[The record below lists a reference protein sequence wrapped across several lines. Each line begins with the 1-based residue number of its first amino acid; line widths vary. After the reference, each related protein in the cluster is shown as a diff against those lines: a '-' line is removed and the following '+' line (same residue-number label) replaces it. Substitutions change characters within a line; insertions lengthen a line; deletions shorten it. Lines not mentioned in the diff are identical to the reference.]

1 MARFIYKAK
10 DGIKTLTGEI
20 EAETESSAITKVEK
34 MGYLPIKVEP
44 KTNHRPPATIHYKR
58 VSSKDINTFTRQL
71 ASLIKSKVQLVKAL
85 EILSRESQNVKL
97 KEIIA
102 DLRDEVKEG
111 KQFSEA
117 LAKYP
122 KYFSRVY
129 INMIASGE
137 KGGVLENILL
147 RLVDFADKEEE
158 MKAKIRAALA
168 YPLLMLVMGIITVFV
183 MITFVMPKLIKLFSD
198 MGQSLPLPTRVLIQ
212 VSDFARGYWYWVV
225 LFIILLISTFKKLH
239 LIEKRKIP
247 LERIK
252 LRLPLLG
259 RYILM
264 RETARFCRTLGLLI
278 NNGIPIR
285 NAIEA
290 TVPTLG
296 NRALEQDLRIVSK
309 DLASGISVAKSLAK
323 IPFLPGFVISLIG
336 VGEEAGRLDEALL
349 EVAASYEK
357 QLDEQMKVMSSL
369 IEPLLILTIGLV
381 VGFIVVSMLLP
392 IFQISLR

>member
-1 MARFIYKAK
+1 MVKFVYKVK
-10 DGIKTLTGEI
+10 DGVRTVTGEI
-20 EAETESSAITKVEK
+20 EAQTESSAIRELERR
-34 MGYLPIKVEP
+34 GYLPVKVEE
-44 KTNHRPPATIHYKR
+44 
-58 VSSKDINTFTRQL
+58 VSKHQGVKVSKIKGISSRDINTFTRQL

-85 EILSRESQNVKL
+85 EILSRETQNLRL
-97 KEIIA
+97 KKIIA

-117 LAKYP
+117 LVKYP

-129 INMIASGE
+129 VNMIDSGE

-158 MKAKIRAALA
+158 VKAKIRAALA
-168 YPLLMLVMGIITVFV
+168 YPLLMLVMGIMTIFV

-198 MGQSLPLPTRVLIQ
+198 MGQSLPLATRVLIQ

-225 LFIILLISTFKKLH
+225 LFIVLLISAFKKLH
-239 LIEKRKIP
+239 FMERKKIP

-264 RETARFCRTLGLLI
+264 RETARFCRTLSLLI
-278 NNGIPIR
+278 SNGIPIR
-285 NAIEA
+285 DAISA

-336 VGEEAGRLDEALL
+336 VGEEAGRLDEALG

-369 IEPLLILTIGLV
+369 IEPLMILTIGLV

>member
-10 DGIKTLTGEI
+10 DGIRTVIGEI
-20 EAETESSAITKVEK
+20 ETETERSAIAEVEK
-34 MGYLPIKVEP
+34 MGYLPIKVEH
-44 KTNHRPPATIHYKR
+44 KTIHSPPVIIHHKSI
-58 VSSKDINTFTRQL
+58 SSRDINTFTRQL
-71 ASLIKSKVQLVKAL
+71 ASLAKSKVQLVKAL
-85 EILSRESQNVKL
+85 EILSRESRNVKL

-158 MKAKIRAALA
+158 VKAKIRAALA
-168 YPLLMLVMGIITVFV
+168 YPLLMLVMGIMTVFV
-183 MITFVMPKLIKLFSD
+183 MITFVMPKLVKLFSD
-198 MGQSLPLPTRVLIQ
+198 MGQSLPLATRVLIQ

-225 LFIILLISTFKKLH
+225 LFIILLISSFKKLH
-239 LIEKRKIP
+239 LMERKRIP

-278 NNGIPIR
+278 SNGIPIR
-285 NAIEA
+285 DAIEA

-296 NRALEQDLRIVSK
+296 NRALEQDLKIVSK
-309 DLASGISVAKSLAK
+309 DLASGISVAKSLVK

-369 IEPLLILTIGLV
+369 IEPLMILTIGLV

>member
-1 MARFIYKAK
+1 MAKFIYKAK
-10 DGIKTLTGEI
+10 DGIRTVTGEI
-20 EAETESSAITKVEK
+20 ETETERSAIAEVEK
-34 MGYLPIKVEP
+34 MGYLPIKVEH
-44 KTNHRPPATIHYKR
+44 KTVHSSPVIIHHKSI
-58 VSSKDINTFTRQL
+58 SSRDINTFTRQL
-71 ASLIKSKVQLVKAL
+71 ASLAKSKVQLVKAL

-239 LIEKRKIP
+239 FMEKKRIP

-278 NNGIPIR
+278 SNGIPIR
-285 NAIEA
+285 DAISA

-296 NRALEQDLRIVSK
+296 NRALEQDLKVVSK
-309 DLASGISVAKSLAK
+309 DLASGISVAKSLVK

-336 VGEEAGRLDEALL
+336 VGEEAGRLDEALG

-369 IEPLLILTIGLV
+369 IEPLMILTIGLV